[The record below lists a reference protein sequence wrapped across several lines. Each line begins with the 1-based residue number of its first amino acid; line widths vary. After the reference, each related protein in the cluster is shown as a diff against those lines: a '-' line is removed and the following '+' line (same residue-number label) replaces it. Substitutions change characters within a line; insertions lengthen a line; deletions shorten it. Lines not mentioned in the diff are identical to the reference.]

1 MKEQET
7 KSVTMFVNVGPMTG
21 CILIW
26 EKIPEALGKY
36 GAVRMY
42 SNDSR
47 DGFDISFREYD
58 VKPLLRR
65 IKQLKETN
73 LHFPYDQH
81 ISRLEEDIKREA
93 KENPNIQLTDDKDGA
108 T

>member
-47 DGFDISFREYD
+47 DGFIYLLGNMMLNLYLEESNNLKRLTSTSHTISISL
-58 VKPLLRR
+58 VWKK
-65 IKQLKETN
+65 ILKEK
-73 LHFPYDQH
+73 Q
-81 ISRLEEDIKREA
+81 RK
-93 KENPNIQLTDDKDGA
+93 IQIYN
-108 T
+108 